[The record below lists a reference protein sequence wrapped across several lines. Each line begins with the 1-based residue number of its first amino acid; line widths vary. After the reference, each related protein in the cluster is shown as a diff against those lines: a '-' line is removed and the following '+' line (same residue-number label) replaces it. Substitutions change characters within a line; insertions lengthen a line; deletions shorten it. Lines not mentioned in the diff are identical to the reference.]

1 MVEMKHEQQELLLL
15 LFLTL
20 SGVVLDAN
28 PVKLVSRRPTPQRTY
43 PPSPHAAGT
52 EEVKKLKHKARA
64 AIGTKITYGLKGTK

>member
-1 MVEMKHEQQELLLL
+1 MKHEHQKLLLL

-20 SGVVLDAN
+20 SSVVLDAN
-28 PVKLVSRRPTPQRTY
+28 PKNLVSRWPSLQRTY

-64 AIGTKITYGLKGTK
+64 ANRSEITYGLKGTK